1 MQDPGAMAPLSA
13 IKIPRG
19 AKVVDL
25 CAAPGGKSS
34 QAAAMIGEEGFI
46 LSNELFPKRAKN
58 ALYNAIRIRICG
70 VSTLKNI
77 TRGYTVA

>member
-1 MQDPGAMAPLSA
+1 MSEKE
-13 IKIPRG
+13 KIPFPS
-19 AKVVDL
+19 KSFSFF
-25 CAAPGGKSS
+25 GKR
-34 QAAAMIGEEGFI
+34 EKY
-46 LSNELFPKRAKN
+46 LFPKRAKN